1 MTVHDR
7 SISHKREKVKGFS
20 MKNLSNVK
28 IGAMIPDKDVDRLN
42 RRDVRPLTVSEV
54 LIDTAV
60 MVAVVGADRVLSA
73 WGLL

>member
-1 MTVHDR
+1 
-7 SISHKREKVKGFS
+7 

-42 RRDVRPLTVSEV
+42 RPSVRRFSVTDV
-54 LIDTAV
+54 LIDTV
-60 MVAVVGADRVLSA
+60 VLCAVVGAVWLMAIGADRVLSA

>member
-1 MTVHDR
+1 
-7 SISHKREKVKGFS
+7 